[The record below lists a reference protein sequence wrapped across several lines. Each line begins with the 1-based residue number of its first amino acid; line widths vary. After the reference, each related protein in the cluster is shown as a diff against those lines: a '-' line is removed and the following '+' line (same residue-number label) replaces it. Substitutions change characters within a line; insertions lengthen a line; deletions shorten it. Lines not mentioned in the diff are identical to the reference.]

1 MGEGERYEVTKKK
14 TKLII
19 LFLSLLS
26 KCYVKINKFV
36 PRGGS
41 KGPYLGEV
49 PHYKKR
55 INKLQNLLI
64 MALLL

>member
-1 MGEGERYEVTKKK
+1 MEEGGRHEVTKK

-55 INKLQNLLI
+55 INKLQILLI